1 MVAKVRPT
9 NNIKG
14 LRANHRETHGVTEIP
29 GINILHTLDILMRAV
44 PKMKNVRKTKVTVTG
59 IQSVED
65 HSYANI
71 TAVPPLPKMTLN
83 DSTSALAVANNPVE
97 FIYLVQNDIP
107 YKLRTENKLFH
118 SNLYVRVP
126 HIYNYCRF

>member
-1 MVAKVRPT
+1 MVAKARPT
-9 NNIKG
+9 NTIKK
-14 LRANHRETHGVTEIP
+14 LHANHRETHGVTGIP

-44 PKMKNVRKTKVTVTG
+44 LKKKNALRTKVTVTE

-65 HSYANI
+65 LSYANI

-83 DSTSALAVANNPVE
+83 DSTSVLAAASNPVE

-107 YKLRTENKLFH
+107 YKLITENEL
-118 SNLYVRVP
+118 
-126 HIYNYCRF
+126 